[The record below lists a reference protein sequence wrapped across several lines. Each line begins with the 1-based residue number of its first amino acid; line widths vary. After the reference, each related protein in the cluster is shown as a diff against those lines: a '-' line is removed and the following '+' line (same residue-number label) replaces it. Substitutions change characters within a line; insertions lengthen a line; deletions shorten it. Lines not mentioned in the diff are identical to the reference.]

1 MRNLPARARGIHAR
15 DPRNPAQE
23 RETGRSRGF
32 GFVVMS
38 HTTTAHDLLKT
49 SHYVDGRKLNLSL
62 ATPEGAGGAPG
73 GSVGTGTGARN
84 LAPPEPG
91 AVKLYLGDL
100 LTQTTEDEINH
111 AFTVFGSV
119 RECMIMRHSDT
130 RESRGFGFVTYNEP
144 AGAQS
149 AVNAGELRVGRALVK
164 VRAVERPC
172 CECKQ

>member
-1 MRNLPARARGIHAR
+1 
-15 DPRNPAQE
+15 
-23 RETGRSRGF
+23 
-32 GFVVMS
+32 MS

-62 ATPEGAGGAPG
+62 ATPEGGGGTPG
-73 GSVGTGTGARN
+73 GSGGAVGMGARN

-119 RECMIMRHSDT
+119 RECMIMRHSDM

-144 AGAQS
+144 ASAQN
-149 AVNAGELRVGRALVK
+149 AVNAGELRVGRA
-164 VRAVERPC
+164 PW
-172 CECKQ
+172 